1 MAGIY
6 IHIPF
11 CKQACYYCDFH
22 FSTSKKL
29 VPLLLD
35 AIKTEIALRKNEI
48 TESIETIYFGGGT
61 PSVLTVEEINQIT
74 ETIYDTF
81 DCSKVKEI
89 TFEANPDDLTNDY
102 LKELKHSSKI
112 NRLSIGIQ
120 TFNNTILNQLNRA
133 HDSETAIK
141 AVKSAR
147 KIGFDNI
154 NLDIIF
160 GLPGQTLQMLRED
173 WAIYSSFT
181 PEHISAYWL
190 TIEEQTSFGKWRDSG
205 KMPTYD
211 DTTPLIQWNW
221 LKNQL
226 ANEGIQQYEISNFSR
241 DKKQSLH
248 NSNYWKGKSY
258 LGIGPSAHSFNKK
271 ERSWNIS
278 NNNQY
283 IKSIA
288 KNILPSEKEQL
299 DQETI
304 INENIMIQL
313 RMIDGINL
321 TNFQDKFKA
330 DLLDI
335 NKPTIE
341 KYLTTKHLTVNNN
354 YLKITPIG
362 QQIVDQIASELFI
375 IK

>member
-35 AIKTEIALRKNEI
+35 AIKREIALRKNEI

-120 TFNNTILNQLNRA
+120 TFNNTILYQLNRA
-133 HDSETAIK
+133 HDAETAIK
-141 AVKSAR
+141 AVKAA
-147 KIGFDNI
+147 KEIGFDNI

-313 RMIDGINL
+313 RMVEGINL
-321 TNFQDKFKA
+321 TNFQDKFRI
-330 DLLDI
+330 DLLGS
-335 NKPTIE
+335 NKRTIE
-341 KYLTTKHLTVNNN
+341 KYLGTKHLSLKDNQ
-354 YLKITPIG
+354 LKITPIG

>member
-35 AIKTEIALRKNEI
+35 AIKREIALRKNEI

-120 TFNNTILNQLNRA
+120 TFNNTILYQLNRA
-133 HDSETAIK
+133 HDAETAIK
-141 AVKSAR
+141 AVKAA
-147 KIGFDNI
+147 KEIGFDNI

-258 LGIGPSAHSFNKK
+258 LGIGPSAHSYNKK

-313 RMIDGINL
+313 RMVEGINL
-321 TNFQDKFKA
+321 TNFQDKFRI
-330 DLLDI
+330 DLLGS
-335 NKPTIE
+335 NKRTIE
-341 KYLTTKHLTVNNN
+341 KYLGTKHLSLKDNQ
-354 YLKITPIG
+354 LKITPIG

>member
-22 FSTSKKL
+22 FSTSKRL
-29 VPLLLD
+29 VPLLID
-35 AIKTEIALRKNEI
+35 SIKKEITLRKHEI
-48 TESIETIYFGGGT
+48 TDSIETIYFGGGT
-61 PSVLTVEEINQIT
+61 PSVLSVDEINQILK
-74 ETIYDTF
+74 TIYDTF
-81 DCSKVKEI
+81 NCSKIKEI
-89 TFEANPDDLTNDY
+89 TFEANPDDLSDDY
-102 LKELKHSSKI
+102 LKELKNSSDI
-112 NRLSIGIQ
+112 NRLSIGVQ
-120 TFNNTILNQLNRA
+120 TFNNALLNKLNRA
-133 HDSETAIK
+133 HDAKTAIG
-141 AVKSAR
+141 VINSAR

-160 GLPGQTLQMLRED
+160 GLPGQTLKMLRDD
-173 WAIYSSFT
+173 WALFSSFY

-190 TIEEQTSFGKWRDSG
+190 TIEEQTTFGKWENSG
-205 KMPTYD
+205 KMPSSD

-221 LKNQL
+221 LKNKL
-226 ANEGIQQYEISNFSR
+226 STEGIYQYEISNFSR
-241 DKKQSLH
+241 NKKQSVH

-283 IKSIA
+283 IKSIS
-288 KNILPSEKEQL
+288 KDILPSQKEQL
-299 DQETI
+299 DYETI

-313 RMIDGINL
+313 RMMDGINL
-321 TNFQDKFKA
+321 THFQNQFDV
-330 DLLDI
+330 DLRAVNKRTI
-335 NKPTIE
+335 NK
-341 KYLTTKHLTVNNN
+341 YLATKHLRIINNT
-354 YLKITPIG
+354 LKITPIG

>member
-22 FSTSKKL
+22 FSTSKRL
-29 VPLLLD
+29 VPLLID
-35 AIKTEIALRKNEI
+35 SIKKEITLRKHEI
-48 TESIETIYFGGGT
+48 TDSIETIYFGGGT
-61 PSVLTVEEINQIT
+61 PSVLSVDEINQILK
-74 ETIYDTF
+74 TIYDTF
-81 DCSKVKEI
+81 NCSKIKEI
-89 TFEANPDDLTNDY
+89 TFEANPDDLSDDY
-102 LKELKHSSKI
+102 LKELKNSSDI
-112 NRLSIGIQ
+112 NRLSIGVQ
-120 TFNNTILNQLNRA
+120 TFNNALLHKLNRA
-133 HDSETAIK
+133 HDAKTAIS
-141 AVKSAR
+141 VINSAR

-160 GLPGQTLQMLRED
+160 GLPGQTLKMLRDD
-173 WAIYSSFT
+173 WALFSSFY

-190 TIEEQTSFGKWRDSG
+190 TIEEQTTFGKWENSG
-205 KMPTYD
+205 KMPSSD

-221 LKNQL
+221 LKNKL
-226 ANEGIQQYEISNFSR
+226 STEGIYQYEISNFSR
-241 DKKQSLH
+241 NKKQSVH

-258 LGIGPSAHSFNKK
+258 LGIGPSAHSFNKE

-283 IKSIA
+283 IKSIS
-288 KNILPSEKEQL
+288 KDILPSQKEQL
-299 DQETI
+299 DYETI

-313 RMIDGINL
+313 RMMDGINL
-321 TNFQDKFKA
+321 THFQNQFDV
-330 DLLDI
+330 DLRAVNKRTI
-335 NKPTIE
+335 NK
-341 KYLTTKHLTVNNN
+341 YLATKHLRIINNT
-354 YLKITPIG
+354 LKITPIG

>member
-102 LKELKHSSKI
+102 LKGLKHSSKI

>member
-22 FSTSKKL
+22 FSTSSRL
-29 VPLLLD
+29 VPLLID
-35 AIKTEIALRKNEI
+35 SIKKEITLRKHEI
-48 TESIETIYFGGGT
+48 TDSIETIYFGGGT
-61 PSVLTVEEINQIT
+61 PSVLSVDEINQILK
-74 ETIYDTF
+74 TIYDTF
-81 DCSKVKEI
+81 NCSKIKEI
-89 TFEANPDDLTNDY
+89 TFEANPDDLSDDY
-102 LKELKHSSKI
+102 LKELKHSSDI
-112 NRLSIGIQ
+112 NRLSIGVQ
-120 TFNNTILNQLNRA
+120 TFNNALLNKLNRA
-133 HDSETAIK
+133 HDAKTAIG
-141 AVKSAR
+141 VINSAR

-160 GLPGQTLQMLRED
+160 GLPGQTLKMLRDD
-173 WAIYSSFT
+173 WALFSSFY

-190 TIEEQTSFGKWRDSG
+190 TIEEQTTFGKWENSG
-205 KMPTYD
+205 KMPSSD

-221 LKNQL
+221 LKNKL
-226 ANEGIQQYEISNFSR
+226 STEGIYQYEISNFSR
-241 DKKQSLH
+241 NKKQSVH

-258 LGIGPSAHSFNKK
+258 LGIGPSAHSFNKE

-283 IKSIA
+283 IKSIS
-288 KNILPSEKEQL
+288 KDILTKKKEQL
-299 DQETI
+299 DYETI

-313 RMIDGINL
+313 RMMDGINL
-321 TNFQDKFKA
+321 THFQNQFDV
-330 DLLDI
+330 DLRAVNKRTI
-335 NKPTIE
+335 NK
-341 KYLTTKHLTVNNN
+341 YLATKHLRIINNT
-354 YLKITPIG
+354 LKITPIG